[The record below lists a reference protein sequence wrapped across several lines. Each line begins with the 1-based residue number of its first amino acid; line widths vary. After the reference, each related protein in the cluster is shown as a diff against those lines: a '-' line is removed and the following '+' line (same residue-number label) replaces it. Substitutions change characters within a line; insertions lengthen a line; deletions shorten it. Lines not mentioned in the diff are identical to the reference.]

1 MSSNLDK
8 SWVECDPL
16 IENTIKRSI
25 QSVINEVHESG
36 CGLGVLHRDLTLAD
50 DADGQRVG

>member
-8 SWVECDPL
+8 SWVGCDVI

-25 QSVINEVHESG
+25 HSVVNEVHESG
-36 CGLGVLHRDLTLAD
+36 CSLGVLHRDLTLAD
-50 DADGQRVG
+50 DADG